1 VTQVR
6 REEPVE
12 GRPSPLSEL
21 SSGRAW
27 GMLESAPD
35 GMLMTDGQGVI
46 LAVNQQVERLFGYDR
61 ADLLGREIEIL
72 LPEHLHHVHR
82 AHRTRYRAEPMVR
95 AMGGELQ
102 LRARRSD
109 GSEFPVEVS
118 LSPLHDE
125 EGFAVVASIRD
136 VTERERATAYL
147 RRIQAAIDAVHDGVF
162 MFEADTLRFV
172 YANDGASVQTG
183 YSHDELLTMTP
194 LHIKPEF
201 TREEFEALIAPV
213 VNGEI
218 EHLAFRTMHRSKS
231 GHDMPVDIL
240 LECRRDADNAH
251 EAAGVD
257 EAVGTSPLLVAI
269 VRDVTEQV
277 AVEQQLALSE
287 QTFRTSFEQAPVGMS
302 VTRVRRDGA
311 RVLEQVN
318 ESFTRMLGRSVD
330 SLIGSD
336 FIDIAHRDDRQQSID
351 AWAEMSDGTR
361 NAFIREQ
368 RYLRADGEYV
378 WALVHASVI
387 ERVDGIRTLTHI
399 VDITD
404 RRERQAERARVTTME
419 DRERIARDLH
429 DLVIQRLFGAGM
441 KLQAVIPQMGSET
454 AVARTYETIDELDTT
469 IRELRSAIFSLHRRD
484 DTRSTAD
491 DIRLAVEQAVDRLG
505 FHPTLVMDG
514 PLDAIADKQ
523 VVELE
528 ATVREALSNAAR
540 HADASAVEV
549 RVEVT
554 PTHLN
559 LTVIDNGRGVD
570 PARPHGNGLRNM
582 AERASRLGG
591 SFDLDTAEAGGCA
604 LRWYVPR

>member
-1 VTQVR
+1 VTQVQ
-6 REEPVE
+6 REQPAD
-12 GRPSPLSEL
+12 GPPAPLNEL
-21 SSGRAW
+21 SSRRAW
-27 GMLESAPD
+27 GVLESAPD
-35 GMLMTDGQGVI
+35 GMLMTDGNGVI

-118 LSPLHDE
+118 LSPLQDDD
-125 EGFAVVASIRD
+125 GFAVVASIRD

-162 MFEADTLRFV
+162 MFEANTLRFV

-201 TREEFEALIAPV
+201 TREKFEALIAPV

-218 EHLAFRTMHRSKS
+218 EHLAFRTVHRSKS

-251 EAAGVD
+251 ESTGVD
-257 EAVGTSPLLVAI
+257 TNPLLVAI

-302 VTRVRRDGA
+302 VTRVLPDGM
-311 RVLEQVN
+311 RILERVN

-330 SLIGSD
+330 ALIGSD
-336 FIDIAHRDDRQQSID
+336 FIDITHPDDRQQSID
-351 AWAEMSDGTR
+351 AWVEMSDGTR

-404 RRERQAERARVTTME
+404 RRERQAERVRVTTME

-454 AVARTYETIDELDTT
+454 AVARTYETIDELDMT

-484 DTRSTAD
+484 SDRSAAD
-491 DIRLAVEQAVDRLG
+491 DLELAVEQAVDRLG
-505 FHPTLVMDG
+505 FRPTLVLDG
-514 PLDAIADKQ
+514 PLGAVAEKQ

-540 HADASAVEV
+540 HAGASAVEV

-554 PTHLN
+554 HTSVN
-559 LTVIDNGRGVD
+559 LTVIDDGRGVD

-591 SFDLDTAEAGGCA
+591 SFELDTAEAGGCT
-604 LRWYVPR
+604 LRWSVPR

>member
-1 VTQVR
+1 MTQVQ
-6 REEPVE
+6 REQPAD
-12 GRPSPLSEL
+12 GPPAPLNEL
-21 SSGRAW
+21 SSRRAW
-27 GMLESAPD
+27 GVLESAPD
-35 GMLMTDGQGVI
+35 GMLMTDGNGVI

-118 LSPLHDE
+118 LSPLQDDD
-125 EGFAVVASIRD
+125 GFAVVASIRD

-162 MFEADTLRFV
+162 MFEANTLRFV

-201 TREEFEALIAPV
+201 TREEFDALIAPV

-218 EHLAFRTMHRSKS
+218 DHLAFRTIHRSKS

-251 EAAGVD
+251 ESTG
-257 EAVGTSPLLVAI
+257 VGTNPLLVAI

-302 VTRVRRDGA
+302 VA
-311 RVLEQVN
+311 RVLPDGMRILERVN

-330 SLIGSD
+330 ALIGSD
-336 FIDIAHRDDRQQSID
+336 FIDITHPDDRQQSID
-351 AWAEMSDGTR
+351 AWVEMSDGTR

-404 RRERQAERARVTTME
+404 RRERQAERVRVTTME

-454 AVARTYETIDELDTT
+454 AVARTYETIDELDMT

-484 DTRSTAD
+484 SDRSAAD
-491 DIRLAVEQAVDRLG
+491 DLELAVEQAVDRLG
-505 FHPTLVMDG
+505 FRPTLVLDG
-514 PLDAIADKQ
+514 PLGAVAEKQ

-540 HADASAVEV
+540 HAGASAVEV

-554 PTHLN
+554 HASVN
-559 LTVIDNGRGVD
+559 LAVIDDGSGVD

-591 SFDLDTAEAGGCA
+591 SFELDTAEAGGCT
-604 LRWYVPR
+604 LRWSVPR

>member
-1 VTQVR
+1 
-6 REEPVE
+6 
-12 GRPSPLSEL
+12 
-21 SSGRAW
+21 
-27 GMLESAPD
+27 
-35 GMLMTDGQGVI
+35 MLMTDGNGVI

-118 LSPLHDE
+118 LSPLQDDD
-125 EGFAVVASIRD
+125 GFAVVASIRD

-162 MFEADTLRFV
+162 MFEANTLRFV

-201 TREEFEALIAPV
+201 TREKFEALIAPV

-218 EHLAFRTMHRSKS
+218 EHLAFRTVHRSKS

-251 EAAGVD
+251 ESTGVD
-257 EAVGTSPLLVAI
+257 TNPLLVAI

-302 VTRVRRDGA
+302 VTRVLPDGM
-311 RVLEQVN
+311 RILERVN

-330 SLIGSD
+330 ALIGSD
-336 FIDIAHRDDRQQSID
+336 FIDITHPDDRQQSID
-351 AWAEMSDGTR
+351 AWVEMSDGTR

-404 RRERQAERARVTTME
+404 RRERQAERVRVTTME

-454 AVARTYETIDELDTT
+454 AVARTYETIDELDMT

-484 DTRSTAD
+484 SDRSAAD
-491 DIRLAVEQAVDRLG
+491 DLELAVEQAVDRLG
-505 FHPTLVMDG
+505 FRPTLVLDG
-514 PLDAIADKQ
+514 PLGAVAEKQ

-540 HADASAVEV
+540 HAGASAVEV

-554 PTHLN
+554 HTSVN
-559 LTVIDNGRGVD
+559 LTVIDDGRGVD

-591 SFDLDTAEAGGCA
+591 SFELDTAEAGGCT
-604 LRWYVPR
+604 LRWSVPR

>member
-1 VTQVR
+1 VTQVQ
-6 REEPVE
+6 REQPAD
-12 GRPSPLSEL
+12 GPPAPLNEL
-21 SSGRAW
+21 SSRRAW
-27 GMLESAPD
+27 GVLESAPD
-35 GMLMTDGQGVI
+35 GMLMTDGNGVI

-118 LSPLHDE
+118 LSPLQDDD
-125 EGFAVVASIRD
+125 GFAVVASIRD

-162 MFEADTLRFV
+162 MFEANTLRFV

-201 TREEFEALIAPV
+201 TREKFEALIAPV

-218 EHLAFRTMHRSKS
+218 EHLAFRTVHRSKS

-251 EAAGVD
+251 ESTGVD
-257 EAVGTSPLLVAI
+257 TNPLLVAI

-302 VTRVRRDGA
+302 VTRVLPDGM
-311 RVLEQVN
+311 RILERVN

-330 SLIGSD
+330 ALIGSD
-336 FIDIAHRDDRQQSID
+336 FIDITHPDDRQQSID
-351 AWAEMSDGTR
+351 AWVEMSDGTR

-404 RRERQAERARVTTME
+404 RRERQAERVRVTTME

-454 AVARTYETIDELDTT
+454 AVARTYETIDELDMT

-484 DTRSTAD
+484 SDRSAAD
-491 DIRLAVEQAVDRLG
+491 DLELAVEQAVDRLG
-505 FHPTLVMDG
+505 FRPTLVLDG
-514 PLDAIADKQ
+514 PLGAVAEKQ

-540 HADASAVEV
+540 HAGASAVEV

-554 PTHLN
+554 HASVN
-559 LTVIDNGRGVD
+559 LAVIDDGSGVD

-591 SFDLDTAEAGGCA
+591 SFELDTAEAGGCT
-604 LRWYVPR
+604 LRWSVPR

>member
-1 VTQVR
+1 VTQVQ
-6 REEPVE
+6 REQPAD
-12 GRPSPLSEL
+12 GPPAPLNEL
-21 SSGRAW
+21 SSRRAW
-27 GMLESAPD
+27 GVLESAPD
-35 GMLMTDGQGVI
+35 GMLMTDGNGVI

-118 LSPLHDE
+118 LSPLQDDD
-125 EGFAVVASIRD
+125 GFAVVASIRD

-162 MFEADTLRFV
+162 MFEANTLRFV

-201 TREEFEALIAPV
+201 TREEFDALIAPV

-218 EHLAFRTMHRSKS
+218 DHLAFRTIHRSKS

-251 EAAGVD
+251 ESTG
-257 EAVGTSPLLVAI
+257 VGTNPLLVAI

-302 VTRVRRDGA
+302 VA
-311 RVLEQVN
+311 RVLPDGMRILERVN

-330 SLIGSD
+330 ALIGSD
-336 FIDIAHRDDRQQSID
+336 FIDITHPDDRQQSID
-351 AWAEMSDGTR
+351 AWVEMSDGTR

-404 RRERQAERARVTTME
+404 RRERQAERVRVTTME

-454 AVARTYETIDELDTT
+454 AVARTYETIDELDMT

-484 DTRSTAD
+484 SDRSAAD
-491 DIRLAVEQAVDRLG
+491 DLELAVEQAVDRLG
-505 FHPTLVMDG
+505 FRPTLVLDG
-514 PLDAIADKQ
+514 PLGAVAEKQ

-540 HADASAVEV
+540 HAGASAVEV

-554 PTHLN
+554 HASVN
-559 LTVIDNGRGVD
+559 LAVIDDGSGVD

-591 SFDLDTAEAGGCA
+591 SFELDTAEAGGCT
-604 LRWYVPR
+604 LRWSVPR

>member
-1 VTQVR
+1 
-6 REEPVE
+6 
-12 GRPSPLSEL
+12 
-21 SSGRAW
+21 
-27 GMLESAPD
+27 
-35 GMLMTDGQGVI
+35 MLMTDGNGVI

-118 LSPLHDE
+118 LSPLQDDD
-125 EGFAVVASIRD
+125 GFAVVASIRD

-162 MFEADTLRFV
+162 MFEAHTLRFV

-201 TREEFEALIAPV
+201 TREKFEALIAPV

-218 EHLAFRTMHRSKS
+218 EHLAFRTVHRSKS

-251 EAAGVD
+251 ESTGVD
-257 EAVGTSPLLVAI
+257 TNPLLVAI

-302 VTRVRRDGA
+302 VTRVLPDGM
-311 RVLEQVN
+311 RILERVN

-330 SLIGSD
+330 ALIGSD
-336 FIDIAHRDDRQQSID
+336 FIDITHPDDRQQSID
-351 AWAEMSDGTR
+351 AWVEMSDGTR

-404 RRERQAERARVTTME
+404 RRERQAERVRVTTME

-454 AVARTYETIDELDTT
+454 AVARTYETIDELDMT

-484 DTRSTAD
+484 SDRSAAD
-491 DIRLAVEQAVDRLG
+491 DLELAVEQAVDRLG
-505 FHPTLVMDG
+505 FRPTLVLDG
-514 PLDAIADKQ
+514 PLGAVAEKQ

-540 HADASAVEV
+540 HAGASAVEV

-554 PTHLN
+554 HTSVN
-559 LTVIDNGRGVD
+559 LTVIDDGRGVD

-591 SFDLDTAEAGGCA
+591 SFELDTAEAGGCT
-604 LRWYVPR
+604 LRWSVPR